1 MFSWT
6 IIITK
11 VRQLYIARSAAKKFF
26 AAYSATRDPL
36 DIQRRGEEFDGA
48 PAYQLYHR
56 GAEEVAYHLKN
67 NPGGRQGR
75 RQPQHRRR
83 QYRSLARANTTKISQ
98 ASFAA
103 VKVVLEEAASAE
115 AMSLEKGMI
124 VLSTAVAGGPFIGL
138 LGTVWGVM
146 STFAGIAV
154 AQQASLT
161 AMAPGVAAALVAT
174 VTGLLVAI
182 PAMFGYNFMVTTIRH
197 ITQELDGFASRYANQ
212 IEHAYVDNRD
222 IEDKIAD
229 ANRNVQ
235 DSMKKC
241 SHTAH
246 ESLTELNITP
256 LLDLAFVLLVI
267 FIITTIPPVKDSDLK
282 LPSGVQAREG
292 PAAQGELHL
301 VAGGRQNVLE
311 PRKLTMEDLLPELV
325 SLRMDD
331 PDLNVIVRGDAK
343 TKYKDI
349 RAVLDI
355 CQQANIVESG
365 PGHGTQ

>member
-1 MFSWT
+1 MTTWLQPMLGDGALQFAIEKATPEGKATIAVLLLLSLFSWT

-11 VRQLYIARSAAKKFF
+11 VRQLYIARAAAKKFF
-26 AAYSATRDPL
+26 EAYSATRDPL

-48 PAYQLYHR
+48 PAYQVYHR
-56 GAEEVAYHLKN
+56 AAEEVAYHLKN
-67 NPGGRQGR
+67 NPVTVKTVVVQSTGEGNTD
-75 RQPQHRRR
+75 H
-83 QYRSLARANTTKISQ
+83 LARANTVKISM

-103 VKVVLEEAASAE
+103 VKVVMEEAASAE

-222 IEDKIAD
+222 VEDKIAE
-229 ANRNVQ
+229 A
-235 DSMKKC
+235 
-241 SHTAH
+241 
-246 ESLTELNITP
+246 
-256 LLDLAFVLLVI
+256 
-267 FIITTIPPVKDSDLK
+267 LK
-282 LPSGVQAREG
+282 R
-292 PAAQGELHL
+292 
-301 VAGGRQNVLE
+301 
-311 PRKLTMEDLLPELV
+311 TM
-325 SLRMDD
+325 
-331 PDLNVIVRGDAK
+331 A
-343 TKYKDI
+343 
-349 RAVLDI
+349 
-355 CQQANIVESG
+355 
-365 PGHGTQ
+365 